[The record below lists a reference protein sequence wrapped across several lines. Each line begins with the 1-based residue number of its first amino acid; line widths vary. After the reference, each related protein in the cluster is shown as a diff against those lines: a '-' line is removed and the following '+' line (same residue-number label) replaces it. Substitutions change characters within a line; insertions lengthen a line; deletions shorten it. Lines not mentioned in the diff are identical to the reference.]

1 VTEKIYQATVELT
14 SYSKHRTKKSGM
26 SAKALREAFMA
37 GADFTAHN
45 IDGRPCITVC
55 SCSDFVDGATVTI
68 VEMSGAGFYDT
79 KCYFT
84 FKPKVEQPA
93 S

>member
-1 VTEKIYQATVELT
+1 MTEKIYQATVELT
-14 SYSKHRTKKSGM
+14 SYSKHRTKKYGM
-26 SAKALREAFMA
+26 SAKALREAFEA

-55 SCSDFVDGATVTI
+55 SSSDFAEGASVTI
-68 VEMSGAGFYDT
+68 VEMSGGFYST